1 MARTSIGVDVG
12 SSAVRVAEVAV
23 GDIPVV
29 VRAAQVPL
37 APGVVQSGEVRQPE
51 AVAEALRKVWA
62 KSGVKSKRVHLGVGN
77 ERVVVREIALPWLPE
92 KELRDTLAFQVQEFI
107 LALPSGP
114 TGATGTTGVPT
125 APPSLSPSPTPRET
139 LPPVSLAGSRD
150 PFSIPA
156 GLELSTGGSVS
167 PTTTAS
173 SAGTTTAATTI
184 PTTITTTVPT
194 TIPTVPT
201 TTATTTPPPPDGGDG
216 DRPGNNMQ
224 IGGHNVKLVSVAGNG
239 KKLECSSTARST
251 RSNPVRRSTTTSSS

>member
-1 MARTSIGVDVG
+1 MQLTPRDKRILLIAG
-12 SSAVRVAEVAV
+12 VAV
-23 GDIPVV
+23 
-29 VRAAQVPL
+29 PL
-37 APGVVQSGEVRQPE
+37 LLIVYFLVLGPNGGE
-51 AVAEALRKVWA
+51 
-62 KSGVKSKRVHLGVGN
+62 
-77 ERVVVREIALPWLPE
+77 
-92 KELRDTLAFQVQEFI
+92 D

-173 SAGTTTAATTI
+173 FGDTSTAATTI
-184 PTTITTTVPT
+184 PTTVTTTVAT
-194 TIPTVPT
+194 TIPPVPT
-201 TTATTTPPPPDGGDG
+201 TTGTTTTPPPDGGDG
-216 DRPGNNMQ
+216 DRPGNKIL

-239 KKLECSSTARST
+239 KKLDVQVDGKVYTVEPGATFDDNFKLVKIDGMCAKFLFGDQSFELCR
-251 RSNPVRRSTTTSSS
+251 

>member
-1 MARTSIGVDVG
+1 MQLTPRDKRILQIAG
-12 SSAVRVAEVAV
+12 VAV
-23 GDIPVV
+23 PLLIIVYFFVLGPDGGD
-29 VRAAQVPL
+29 
-37 APGVVQSGEVRQPE
+37 
-51 AVAEALRKVWA
+51 
-62 KSGVKSKRVHLGVGN
+62 
-77 ERVVVREIALPWLPE
+77 
-92 KELRDTLAFQVQEFI
+92 D

-173 SAGTTTAATTI
+173 SGGTTTAATTI

-194 TIPTVPT
+194 TVPTTIPIVPT
-201 TTATTTPPPPDGGDG
+201 TTGTTTTPPPGGGDG
-216 DRPGNNMQ
+216 DRPGNKIL
-224 IGGHNVKLVSVAGNG
+224 IGGHNVVSVAGNG
-239 KKLECSSTARST
+239 KKLDVQVDGNVYTVEPGATFDDNFKLVKIDGECAKFLFGDQSFELCEK
-251 RSNPVRRSTTTSSS
+251 